1 METLRNHPKQVYAG
15 IGVLAAAKL
24 IFYYSL
30 MGVTTGFVP
39 VVLITFLIL
48 AALFGIFKRKWIFGI
63 IYTVISIL
71 MVIDVNYF
79 SFFNRSLSVTQLGAA
94 DLLGGVTESIR
105 ELFMPASLLLLVDAL
120 LLIVVPIILNE
131 GASLPRRLRK
141 RKREDYAETIQAAI
155 QRAGNSYSSSE
166 ETVDSIIETGET
178 GRTNTAQVSDIGPD
192 TPYGRAKTVAEV
204 PYHDDEEMER
214 DGYGR
219 ADAVKTTARKLADI
233 LASGDI
239 ETGKSGTGDGIETAK
254 ESKKEKQAIPKM
266 RLISLALA
274 VVFIGAAVL
283 IMPEGNSYA
292 GSVLSQEY
300 FSYHIR
306 DIVGFNQIDM
316 TPDYEGLFE
325 AGGTYEKE
333 INGDDFGVAEDMNLI
348 VIQVEAMQNFVIGRK
363 YNGQEITPFIN
374 SLLEEDTYY
383 FDTYYQQTGSGNT
396 SDAEFASNNSL
407 YGTRLSYTYQLY
419 QDNYWR
425 GLPALLKE
433 EGYTTAAYHAYDG
446 DYWNRENIYPN
457 LGFEKFYSKPD
468 YNMNEI
474 VGMGLSD
481 EELFTQSM
489 KYLSAQK
496 EPFYSFFVTLSSHYP
511 FYVGKAVDIK
521 LDEKDQATLFGHYL
535 EAMNYYDHCLEVFF
549 DKLKEE
555 GLYDDTVVVFY
566 GDHLGMNPKTEDVQ
580 KRMTEF
586 LGRNYDYEDAMNIP
600 LVIHVPGSGEHE
612 TISTVGGQADLL
624 PTLWYLLGHDE
635 LDTVYFGHN
644 LFTVRNNFVPLKSYL
659 PEGSFVYGDNIFK
672 MSKSGL
678 TSEAE
683 IINLRTHE
691 EGTIEDKDKL
701 YARSVQLQNTSEYYL
716 EKDVLKLIYEEG
728 DTLKEII
735 EAEDQGGFYSNVEYQ
750 HKIVDAASGK
760 GDTDGLYCIE
770 NLDALYKAGER
781 AFALNLV
788 WTSDMHVIAMHNAD
802 ELGEYFTKPA
812 RIGDYEDLIQ
822 EQTYGHVT
830 PGVTIIT
837 GSNLVKWMK
846 KHKDTYFYLSLDSDQ
861 IVGDY
866 EIADEGDKEEAP
878 SIPRKHFTR
887 AMQAN
892 NPSEFARIIMVAEDK
907 DTLVEYNTEQLHNVI
922 FVDDGSYTEEE
933 VIDMVGQFGIYG
945 AAMDINR
952 VQHLIDVWVFD
963 DVAIYGVAN
972 ERSKRLMESVGVD
985 GVFVFDNGTGRTE
998 RFADK

>member
-1 METLRNHPKQVYAG
+1 METLRNHPKLVYAG

-24 IFYYSL
+24 IYYYSL
-30 MGVTTGFVP
+30 MGVTTGFIP
-39 VVLITFLIL
+39 AVVITFLIL
-48 AALFGIFKRKWIFGI
+48 AAIFCIFKRKWIFGI
-63 IYTVISIL
+63 IYTVLSIL

-79 SFFNRSLSVTQLGAA
+79 SFFNRNLSITQLGAA
-94 DLLGGVTESIR
+94 DLLGGVTESIK
-105 ELFMPASLLLLVDAL
+105 ELFMPLSLLLLADAI
-120 LLIVVPIILNE
+120 LLIVLPLILDN
-131 GASLPRRLRK
+131 GVSLPRRIRK
-141 RKREDYAETIQAAI
+141 RKSEDYAETIQAAI
-155 QRAGNSYSSSE
+155 QRAGDSYSSSE
-166 ETVDSIIETGET
+166 ENVDAIIDTGET
-178 GRTNTAQVSDIGPD
+178 EKATSAQVSDLGPD
-192 TPYGRAKTVAEV
+192 TPYGRAKTITEV
-204 PYHDDEEMER
+204 PYTDLDEDGLYEELHAHSSER
-214 DGYGR
+214 SE
-219 ADAVKTTARKLADI
+219 RKLALK
-233 LASGDI
+233 LAAGESEKGHKHLNF
-239 ETGKSGTGDGIETAK
+239 KSLGTKEGIENTLK
-254 ESKKEKQAIPKM
+254 F
-266 RLISLALA
+266 RLISLGLA

-283 IMPEGNSYA
+283 IMPENNSYA
-292 GSVLSQEY
+292 ASVLSQEY

-306 DIVGFNQIDM
+306 DIAGINQIDM
-316 TPDYEGLFE
+316 TPDYEGLIE

-333 INGDDFGVAEDMNLI
+333 IKGDDFGVAEGMNVI
-348 VIQVEAMQNFVIGRK
+348 VIQVEAMQNFVIGRE

-419 QDNYWR
+419 EDNYWR
-425 GLPALLKE
+425 GLPELLKE
-433 EGYTTAAYHAYDG
+433 DGYSTSAFHAYDG
-446 DYWNRENIYPN
+446 DYWNRENIYPGM
-457 LGFEKFYSKPD
+457 GFEKFHSKTD
-468 YNMNEI
+468 YDLNEI

-481 EELFTQSM
+481 EEFFTQSM
-489 KYLSAQK
+489 KYIGEQK
-496 EPFYSFFVTLSSHYP
+496 EPFYSFLVTLSSHYP

-549 DKLKEE
+549 DKLKDE

-612 TISTVGGQADLL
+612 TISTAGGQTDLL
-624 PTLWYLLGHDE
+624 PTLWYLLGYDE

-644 LFTVRNNFVPLKSYL
+644 LLTARNNFVPLKSYL
-659 PEGSFVYGDNIFK
+659 PEGSFVYGDCIFK

-691 EGTIEDKDKL
+691 EASLEDRDKL

-735 EAEDQGGFYSNVEYQ
+735 EAEDQGGFYSEVEYQ
-750 HKIVDAASGK
+750 HKIVDASKGE

-770 NLDALYKAGER
+770 NLDKLYKEGER

-788 WTSDMHVIAMHNAD
+788 WTSDMHVIALHNAD
-802 ELGEYFTKPA
+802 ELGEFFTKPA
-812 RIGDYEDLIQ
+812 RIGDYEDLLM

-830 PGVTIIT
+830 PGLTIIT

-846 KHKDTYFYLSLDSDQ
+846 AHKDTYFYLALDSDQ
-861 IVGDY
+861 IVGDLD
-866 EIADEGDKEEAP
+866 ILDEGDKEEAP

-892 NPSEFARIIMVAEDK
+892 NPDEFARIIMVAKDK

-922 FVDDGSYTEEE
+922 FENDGSYTEEE

-945 AAMDINR
+945 AAMDIRN

-963 DVAIYGVAN
+963 DVAIYGIAN
-972 ERSKRLMESVGVD
+972 ERSKRLMDSVRVD
-985 GVFVFDNGTGRTE
+985 GVFVFDTGSGRTE